1 MKTRVIK
8 DQKEFDTIKRVEA
21 DEEIIFE
28 SEEIEINC
36 RLEVFGI
43 LRLTGKIKSSGN
55 IQCIVGRGSSQ
66 IHNVGRE
73 SSQIH
78 NEGWESSQIH
88 NVGRGSSQI
97 HNEGWESSQIHNV
110 GQESSQIHN
119 VGWGSSQIHNVGNC
133 TSLSLYNFS
142 VASIPLNLK
151 LKIKKSKTAIVQRYK
166 PIISWFNRNG
176 ISKTNKVILYK
187 KVSKD
192 WKTQENTPNETLW
205 TIGSVVE
212 HPTWNPENSEC
223 GEGKFHACS
232 RPYFCDEFRNM
243 IDDRYIA
250 VQINRGDLFEW
261 KNHPSYPHKIGFR
274 KGTVLYD
281 CDRYGEKIEAK
292 E

>member
-88 NVGRGSSQI
+88 NVG
-97 HNEGWESSQIHNV
+97 
-110 GQESSQIHN
+110 QESSQIHN
-119 VGWGSSQIHNVGNC
+119 VGWGSSQIHNEGNC